1 MQGDYVLRCQNNI
14 SQAACVYAHKWHRQP
29 KAIGG
34 ECTEIPQRQC
44 GKERIYVDIEKIA
57 DKESTSRR
65 GGAKTRVIVERVYN
79 GTQDMEEVFRS
90 INEQN
95 AIRNIRAM
103 MDNNTASDGTES
115 A

>member
-1 MQGDYVLRCQNNI
+1 M
-14 SQAACVYAHKWHRQP
+14 
-29 KAIGG
+29 
-34 ECTEIPQRQC
+34 
-44 GKERIYVDIEKIA
+44 DIKKIA
-57 DKESTSRR
+57 NKYSTSRR
-65 GGAKTRVIVERVYN
+65 GGTKARIIVERVYN

-103 MDNNTASDGTES
+103 MENNTASDGTES

>member
-1 MQGDYVLRCQNNI
+1 M
-14 SQAACVYAHKWHRQP
+14 
-29 KAIGG
+29 
-34 ECTEIPQRQC
+34 
-44 GKERIYVDIEKIA
+44 DIKKIA
-57 DKESTSRR
+57 DKDGTSRR
-65 GGAKTRVIVERVYN
+65 GGTKARIIVERVYN

-103 MDNNTASDGTES
+103 MEYNTASDGTES

>member
-1 MQGDYVLRCQNNI
+1 MQGDQFG
-14 SQAACVYAHKWHRQP
+14 K

-44 GKERIYVDIEKIA
+44 GKERIYVDIKKIA
-57 DKESTSRR
+57 DKDSTSRR
-65 GGAKTRVIVERVYN
+65 GGAKARIIVERVYN
-79 GTQDMEEVFRS
+79 GTQNMEEIFRPV
-90 INEQN
+90 NEQN

-103 MDNNTASDGTES
+103 MKNNTTSDGTES

>member
-1 MQGDYVLRCQNNI
+1 MHGDYVMCCQNII
-14 SQAACVYAHKWHRQP
+14 SQAAWAK

-44 GKERIYVDIEKIA
+44 GKERIYVDIKKNA
-57 DKESTSRR
+57 DKDSTSCH
-65 GGAKTRVIVERVYN
+65 GGTKAKIIVERVYN
-79 GTQDMEEVFRS
+79 GSQDMEEIFRPV
-90 INEQN
+90 NEQN

-103 MDNNTASDGTES
+103 MENNTASDGTES